1 MASIPRAIRRLS
13 VDQDFLDACA
23 DLGVQRCADYALFQS
38 YYDGEQKVRLA
49 DRVRRFLE
57 ASTLSF
63 AENFCEPIIDV
74 LAERLEVEG
83 FNALIGDEPA
93 PDAFAQW
100 LDRVWQRNRA
110 DALQGVVHTSTF
122 VKGDAFVTVDYNP
135 ARQLPRFTFNRPD
148 VIKAVYSSDEPDV
161 LEYVGKL
168 WTTTAY
174 GPQNEKGRAIQRIN
188 VYYPDRVEKYYR
200 MHGTAD
206 AGGWERWTDVED
218 VGVWPV
224 PWVGKDGAPLG
235 IAVVHFRNKPLGQM
249 YGRSELR
256 SVLPQ
261 QDALNKQV
269 IDLHDILDNQA
280 WPQRY
285 VTGVAN
291 DTVDLTHKP
300 GEYLHTPA
308 EAAKFGQ
315 LDAADPSGVLAA
327 IEQTISRIA
336 RRSRTPLHLLAGG
349 GLPSGEALKTAE
361 AGLVA
366 KAERRG
372 VDLGNS
378 WEDVMLLAARVQAAY
393 GSPVIADLSD
403 LVIETQWRNPQSRSE
418 HDDFD
423 WINAAQV
430 AGVSQHSMQIRL
442 GLDPEEELQHKAT
455 EQSTLDAAAGA
466 LLDAGLG
473 AQGYGATQPVK
484 ATAGL
489 FPKGTGIKV
498 AA

>member
-1 MASIPRAIRRLS
+1 MASVPRAIRRLS

-23 DLGVQRCADYALFQS
+23 DLGSQRLADYALFQS
-38 YYDGEQKVRLA
+38 YYDGDQKVRLA
-49 DRVRRFLE
+49 DRTRQFLE
-57 ASTLSF
+57 ASGLAF

-83 FNALIGDEPA
+83 FNALVGDEPA
-93 PDAFAQW
+93 PENFGQW

-135 ARQLPRFTFNRPD
+135 AKGLPRFTFNRPD
-148 VIKAVYSSDEPDV
+148 VVKAVYSADTPDT

-168 WTTTAY
+168 WTTKAY
-174 GPQNEKGRAIQRIN
+174 GPQNEKRAAIQRLN
-188 VYYPDRVEKYYR
+188 VYYPDRVEKFYR
-200 MHGTAD
+200 LHGTQD
-206 AGGWERWTDVED
+206 AGGWERWTDPIEGGVEP
-218 VGVWPV
+218 WPL
-224 PWVGKDGAPLG
+224 PWVAKDGSPLG
-235 IAVVHFRNKPLGQM
+235 IPVVHFRNKPLGQV

-269 IDLHDILDNQA
+269 VDLHDILDNQA

-285 VTGVAN
+285 VTGVAA
-291 DTVDLTHKP
+291 DTVDLIHKP
-300 GEYLHTPA
+300 GEYLHTQA

-315 LDAADPSGVLAA
+315 LEAADPAGVLAA

-372 VDLGNS
+372 VDIGNS
-378 WEDVMLLAARVQAAY
+378 WEDVMLLAARVEAAY
-393 GSPVIADLSD
+393 GTPTISDLSD

-418 HDDFD
+418 ADDFD
-423 WINAAQV
+423 WVNAAQI

-442 GLDPEEELQHKAT
+442 GLDPEEELQHKAG
-455 EQSTLDAAAGA
+455 EGATLDAAAGA

-473 AQGYGATQPVK
+473 GRGLGA
-484 ATAGL
+484 
-489 FPKGTGIKV
+489 